1 MSNLKAEL
9 QRLQD
14 KHIRV
19 WPQFQALAAARKQA
33 RIRRN
38 QKAGFAMR
46 QEKERLRQAGKLATL
61 GRNM

>member
-1 MSNLKAEL
+1 MSSLKAEL

-38 QKAGFAMR
+38 QKTGFAMR
-46 QEKERLRQAGKLATL
+46 QEKERLQQAGKLATL

>member
-1 MSNLKAEL
+1 MSSLKEEL

-38 QKAGFAMR
+38 QKASFAMR
-46 QEKERLRQAGKLATL
+46 QEKERLQQAGKLATL
-61 GRNM
+61 SRNM